1 MKALVTGL
9 GGFIGSFLLEGLRK
23 KNYKIRGLFLPG
35 EDSAKAEKL
44 GVEVFRGDLTKAETL
59 SGICD
64 GVDVVFHLA
73 TRVLDW
79 GSMNAFRSVMVGGT
93 ENLLYETL
101 DSELKGE
108 VKRFVYFSSVAALGC
123 GRDIG
128 GLDEEAKRLR
138 LGIPYSDT
146 KIEAEDLVS
155 DFCEQYNIS
164 YSIVR
169 PANVFGPGSVW
180 VSDILDA
187 FYRGPLPLINRGK
200 EPGAFVYV
208 TNLVDGAILAA
219 ENEKANG
226 RIYHFRDDYD
236 ITWGE
241 YVKKLGSWIGKKPK
255 GNLPF
260 KLAWRL
266 GGLMEILLTPIG
278 IRPTMTRLAA
288 GVMGKNLDV
297 DNARARTELNWR
309 SRVDLEGA
317 MSEIEKWVK
326 KVYIPGRKKGKRKKK

>member
-1 MKALVTGL
+1 MKALVTGA
-9 GGFIGSFLLEGLRK
+9 GGFIGSFLLDALRK
-23 KNYKIRGLFLPG
+23 KKYKIRGLFLPD
-35 EDSAKAEKL
+35 EDASEAEKL
-44 GVEVFRGDLTKAETL
+44 GAEVFRGDLIEAESL
-59 SGICD
+59 KGVCD
-64 GVDVVFHLA
+64 GVNIVFHLA

-79 GSMNAFRSVMVGGT
+79 GSMDKFRSVMVGGT

-101 DSELKGE
+101 EEKLKGGI
-108 VKRFVYFSSVAALGC
+108 KRFVYFSSVAALGC

-128 GLDEEAKRLR
+128 GLDEDAERVR
-138 LGIPYSDT
+138 MGIPYSDT
-146 KIEAEDLVS
+146 KIEAEDLVR
-155 DFCEQYNIS
+155 DFCDQYDIS

-187 FYRGPLPLINRGK
+187 YYRGPLPLINGGK

-219 ENEKANG
+219 ENEKADN
-226 RIYHFRDDYD
+226 RTYHFRDDYD
-236 ITWGE
+236 ITWGK
-241 YVKKLGSWIGKKPK
+241 YVEKLGSWIGKKPR

-266 GGLMEILLTPIG
+266 GGLMETLLTPLG

-297 DNARARTELNWR
+297 DNSRAKAELNWR
-309 SRVDLEGA
+309 SRVDLEEA
-317 MSEIEKWVK
+317 MAEIEKWVK
-326 KVYIPGRKKGKRKKK
+326 EVYVPGRKRGRRKKK